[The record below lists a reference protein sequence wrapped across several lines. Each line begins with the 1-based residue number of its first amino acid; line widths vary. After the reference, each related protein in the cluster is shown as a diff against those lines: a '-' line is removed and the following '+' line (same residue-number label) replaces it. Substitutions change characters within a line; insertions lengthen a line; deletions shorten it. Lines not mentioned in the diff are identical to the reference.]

1 MKRIFI
7 ISILFA
13 LCIPLFACSE
23 VTPHNDDLESE
34 SYSVETT
41 CPPDSRTIASDVFLE
56 KVVKG
61 MTEEEV
67 ISAVGEAQGQATVNT
82 PLREGTSVTFPLS
95 HSVYETSDSKKI
107 YIAYLADGTDI
118 PTVYSI
124 IVW

>member
-1 MKRIFI
+1 MNKIFI
-7 ISILFA
+7 FSILFA

-23 VTPHNDDLESE
+23 ATPHNDDLESD

-41 CPPDSRTIASDVFLE
+41 CPPDSRTIASDVFLA

-82 PLREGTSVTFPLS
+82 PLREGTSVTFPLP

-124 IVW
+124 IVR

>member
-1 MKRIFI
+1 MKKIFI
-7 ISILFA
+7 FSILFA

-23 VTPHNDDLESE
+23 ATPHNDDLESD

-41 CPPDSRTIASDVFLE
+41 CPPDSRTIASDVFLA

-82 PLREGTSVTFPLS
+82 PLREGTSVTFPLP

-124 IVW
+124 IVR